1 MGVIF
6 TDAVFE
12 YEDDDESG
20 ESDATGD
27 EGTDEDESDDDSDDD
42 AGGGE
47 GDESDGSDKGDGKDK
62 GSSKQKDKQDEDDD
76 EDVPTRKPKT
86 PADFVALRRGKAL
99 AKARDDAKK
108 GKGQGGDEG
117 DDEGD
122 DDDANDTDPR
132 SIVQKEIAKAL
143 KPLADRAEQD
153 EVDTEIATFVHDNPD
168 FKEFAPKVAKWSQN
182 EAWKGVPIERIFY
195 AVAGKQ
201 LLKIGADRTREADK
215 NARKGR
221 TGGSN
226 GGEEGKRTN
235 WADAPLEDVGA
246 EIERIKNEPR

>member
-6 TDAVFE
+6 TIDGD
-12 YEDDDESG
+12 EDDRHDESG
-20 ESDATGD
+20 ESDTTGD

-47 GDESDGSDKGDGKDK
+47 GDESDDSDKGDGKGK
-62 GSSKQKDKQDEDDD
+62 GSSQQKDKQDEDDD

-108 GKGQGGDEG
+108 GKGQGGDGGG
-117 DDEGD
+117 DDGD

-132 SIVQKEIAKAL
+132 SIAKKEVAKAL
-143 KPLADRAEQD
+143 APFAERLEQE
-153 EVDTEIATFVHDNPD
+153 EVDTEIATFIQENPD
-168 FKEFAPKVAKWSQN
+168 FKAFAPKVAKWAQN

-195 AVAGKQ
+195 AVAGKS

-215 NARKGR
+215 NAKKGR
-221 TGGSN
+221 TGGGT
-226 GGEEGKRTN
+226 GGDEGKRTN
-235 WADAPLEDVGA
+235 WSDAPLNEVGD
-246 EIERIKNEPR
+246 EIERIKMQR

>member
-1 MGVIF
+1 MGVIN
-6 TDAVFE
+6 TDIGFE
-12 YEDDDESG
+12 YEYDDESG

-42 AGGGE
+42 ADGGE
-47 GDESDGSDKGDGKDK
+47 GDESDGSDKGDGKK
-62 GSSKQKDKQDEDDD
+62 GSSQQKDKQGEDDE

-99 AKARDDAKK
+99 AKARGDAQK

-117 DDEGD
+117 GDEGD
-122 DDDANDTDPR
+122 DDDAKDTDPR
-132 SIVQKEIAKAL
+132 SIVQREIAKAL
-143 KPLADRAEQD
+143 KPLADRAEQE
-153 EVDTEIATFVHDNPD
+153 EVDTEIANFVHDNPD
-168 FKEFAPKVAKWSQN
+168 FKEFAPKVEKWSQN
-182 EAWKGVPIERIFY
+182 EAWKGVPIKQIFY
-195 AVAGKQ
+195 AVAGDK
-201 LLKIGADRTREADK
+201 LLKIGADRSRDADK
-215 NARKGR
+215 NAKKGR

-246 EIERIKNEPR
+246 EIERVKLAR

>member
-6 TDAVFE
+6 SIDGD
-12 YEDDDESG
+12 EDDRHDESG
-20 ESDATGD
+20 ESDTTGD
-27 EGTDEDESDDDSDDD
+27 EGTDEDESDEGSDDD

-47 GDESDGSDKGDGKDK
+47 GDESDDSEEGDGKGKK
-62 GSSKQKDKQDEDDD
+62 GSSQQKNKQDEDDD

-99 AKARDDAKK
+99 EKARNANK
-108 GKGQGGDEG
+108 GKGQGGDGEG
-117 DDEGD
+117 DDGD

-132 SIVQKEIAKAL
+132 SIAKKAVAEAL
-143 KPLADRAEQD
+143 APFAERLEQE
-153 EVDTEIATFVHDNPD
+153 EVDTEIANFVQDNPD

-182 EAWKGVPIERIFY
+182 DAWKGVPIERIFY

-215 NARKGR
+215 NAKKGR
-221 TGGSN
+221 TGGGT
-226 GGEEGKRTN
+226 GGDEGKRTN
-235 WADAPLEDVGA
+235 WSDAPLDEVGA
-246 EIERIKNEPR
+246 EIERIKMTR

>member
-6 TDAVFE
+6 SIFGD
-12 YEDDDESG
+12 EDDRDESG

-42 AGGGE
+42 AGEGE
-47 GDESDGSDKGDGKDK
+47 GDESDGSDKGDGKGK
-62 GSSKQKDKQDEDDD
+62 KSSSQQKNKQDEDDD

-108 GKGQGGDEG
+108 GKGQGGDGEG
-117 DDEGD
+117 DDGD

-132 SIVQKEIAKAL
+132 SIAKKAVAEAL
-143 KPLADRAEQD
+143 APFAERLEQE
-153 EVDTEIATFVHDNPD
+153 EVDTEIANFVQDNPD

-215 NARKGR
+215 NAKKGR

-226 GGEEGKRTN
+226 GGEDGKRTN
-235 WADAPLEDVGA
+235 WADAPLADVGA
-246 EIERIKNEPR
+246 EIERVKMTR